1 MKRMVLGFVLAFAAL
16 VLMVSPALAEPG
28 SSPAAPRLSAADQEF
43 LVSLATPAPVLAAR
57 GPIAEKA
64 LCTATVDCG
73 MTSVTCSSSVSGASC
88 SSVDR
93 RCPIQRG
100 SVTCDGFTAMCPI
113 CPIPPSN

>member
-1 MKRMVLGFVLAFAAL
+1 MKGMVPGFVLALAAL
-16 VLMVSPALAEPG
+16 ALMTSPALAAPD
-28 SSPAAPRLSAADQEF
+28 SPLAAPVLSAADQEF
-43 LVSLATPAPVLAAR
+43 LVSLATPAPVLAAG

-73 MTSVTCSSSVSGASC
+73 MTSLTCSSSVNGASC

-100 SVTCDGFTAMCPI
+100 SVTCDGLTAMCPI
-113 CPIPPSN
+113 CPITQSS